1 MLREKHE
8 SLYHLH
14 VLMYLLNLLIILY
27 IGGLMYISAGL
38 ICGSGRAR
46 AFLDSV
52 SVLPT
57 ISWSSLLLAFGSFGA
72 LAAVSAYSRRLGL
85 PETRR
90 RTVCN
95 LLKVI
100 LCLVILGALHFG
112 YKEVI
117 LLVIIDQLLTFRT
130 QRGRMAL
137 LVALALFY
145 ILADLGEINTIIPT
159 VSFEQYLFCFTE
171 STAEVLI
178 SIRNLLVSVNLIC
191 FVIYALMLVQIEG
204 EVAREVSHLN
214 EELEAAN
221 AQLLALGA
229 ERERMAETRERN
241 RLAREIHDTLGHSLT
256 GILAGVDATV
266 ALLDLST
273 DAARQQLELVS
284 KTARRGLQDV
294 RRSVGALREDAQ
306 KATLRDSLLLLVQ
319 ETQDVSGV
327 RIDIELDTG
336 LNLRTDE
343 DHTVFRIV
351 QESITNAIRH
361 GHAGHIWIAVRW
373 EEAGSLR
380 VFVQDDGQ
388 GCKDIKRNFGL
399 RHMRERVELLGG
411 TITYDGSDGFT
422 VDAWLPIRGEETE

>member
-1 MLREKHE
+1 MLSEKNE

-14 VLMYLLNLLIILY
+14 VLMYLLNLLLILY
-27 IGGLMYISAGL
+27 IGGLMYISTGL
-38 ICGSGRAR
+38 ICDSGQAR

-52 SVLPT
+52 SARPT
-57 ISWSSLLLAFGSFGA
+57 VSWSSLLLAIGSFGA
-72 LAAVSAYSRRLGL
+72 LAGVSVYSRTLDQADVRM
-85 PETRR
+85 
-90 RTVCN
+90 RTACS
-95 LLKVI
+95 LLKVLLCFGI
-100 LCLVILGALHFG
+100 LFTLHFG

-117 LLVIIDQLLTFRT
+117 LLVIIDQLLAFRT

-137 LVALALFY
+137 LIALALFY
-145 ILADLGEINTIIPT
+145 ILADLGEINTIFPM
-159 VSFEQYLFCFTE
+159 VSFEQYLFGFAE
-171 STAEVLI
+171 STQEVLV
-178 SIRNLLVSVNLIC
+178 SVRNLLVSVNLIC

-204 EVAREVSHLN
+204 EVARQVSHLN

-241 RLAREIHDTLGHSLT
+241 RLAREIHDTLGHTLT

-306 KATLRDSLLLLVQ
+306 KATLRDSLLLLAQ

-336 LNLRTDE
+336 LDLRNDE

-361 GHAGHIWIAVRW
+361 GHASHIWIAVRW
-373 EEAGSLR
+373 EGTGSLR
-380 VFVQDDGQ
+380 VFVQDNGQ
-388 GCKDIKRNFGL
+388 GCKEIKRNFGL